1 MHEKSDSDNEGDSEN
16 QAKNFSNAVAT
27 GQDSPANKE
36 LIHKTFLLR
45 FKLLQFVNSIHTH
58 FMTRV
63 SLSSRKDP
71 VFKNRF
77 FHQVFFFLS
86 DKLSTL
92 L

>member
-1 MHEKSDSDNEGDSEN
+1 MYFKFSLLFLDLQEGSHLHEKSDSGDDGESEN
-16 QAKNFSNAVAT
+16 QAKNFSASVTT

-63 SLSSRKDP
+63 SLSS
-71 VFKNRF
+71 F
-77 FHQVFFFLS
+77 
-86 DKLSTL
+86 
-92 L
+92 